1 MGNAMKQCMR
11 KSAYPLAFLALGVM
25 SVYAAAPVTEITLPG
40 SRLFTESITS
50 TKDGAIIVGSV
61 GKGSVSRIPPGSTQA
76 QEWIKP
82 GANGLKQV
90 FGVYADE
97 PHQTLWVCSDGNAS
111 GEAVLKSFDLKTA
124 AAKGSYQLPGDKAFC
139 NDIAVAAN
147 GTAYIS
153 DTGQAAVYL
162 LRPSAAALET
172 AASDPLLKGVDG
184 IAFGEHSALYVN
196 SYDDGTFLRID
207 LGGDGKSTKITNLK
221 LSRHLDRPDALR
233 SLGKNRFLQAE
244 NSGDMTIVTITGDTA
259 KIDTIKSGLEST
271 PAVTA
276 ARGMAWIAE
285 GKLNYMDDPKLK
297 DKNPDPFKLYAVPL
311 PKN

>member
-124 AAKGSYQLPGDKAFC
+124 AAKGSYQLPGGKAFC

-147 GTAYIS
+147 GTAYVS

-244 NSGDMTIVTITGDTA
+244 NSGDMTIVTVSGDTA

-271 PAVTA
+271 PAVTP

>member
-1 MGNAMKQCMR
+1 MGSAMKQCIR
-11 KSAYPLAFLALGVM
+11 KSAYPLVFLALGVM
-25 SVYAAAPVTEITLPG
+25 SAYAAAPITEITLPG

-61 GKGSVSRIPPGSTQA
+61 GKGSVSRIPPGSTQTA
-76 QEWIKP
+76 EWIKP

-97 PHQTLWVCSDGNAS
+97 PHQTLWVCSDGNAP

-124 AAKGSYQLPGDKAFC
+124 ATKGSYQLPGNKAFC

-147 GTAYIS
+147 GTAYVS

-162 LRPSAAALET
+162 LHPGAAALET

-196 SYDDGTFLRID
+196 SYDDGTLLRLD
-207 LGGDGKSTKITNLK
+207 LSSDGKSTKITNLK

-233 SLGKNRFLQAE
+233 SLSCSQQLK
-244 NSGDMTIVTITGDTA
+244 TGNADVVCRAGQDRKT
-259 KIDTIKSGLEST
+259 
-271 PAVTA
+271 
-276 ARGMAWIAE
+276 
-285 GKLNYMDDPKLK
+285 
-297 DKNPDPFKLYAVPL
+297 
-311 PKN
+311 